1 MQNLE
6 PGGGQNENSQN
17 LGGNGMRV
25 LKQFILTF
33 QKSGGGKSIL
43 APSMQP
49 CITILSGVTK
59 QLTCSVG
66 QALILH

>member
-1 MQNLE
+1 
-6 PGGGQNENSQN
+6 
-17 LGGNGMRV
+17 MRV
-25 LKQFILTF
+25 SKQFILTF
-33 QKSGGGKSIL
+33 QKSMGKINPSL
-43 APSMQP
+43 PSMQP

>member
-1 MQNLE
+1 
-6 PGGGQNENSQN
+6 
-17 LGGNGMRV
+17 MRV
-25 LKQFILTF
+25 SKQFILTF
-33 QKSGGGKSIL
+33 QKSREEGKINPS
-43 APSMQP
+43 PSMQP